1 MRSAE
6 PHLTAADHHRK
17 LMEGLATASRR
28 APIDERRRIE
38 ETKPRAIAP
47 PDADEPPEPPS
58 RVQRMYTEVQLLDVL
73 PFGRSSLYKL
83 LAQGAFPRPYYV
95 LSGLRVWLENDVAR
109 WQQTLADREPIPHR
123 RGGRRTKEPAK

>member
-1 MRSAE
+1 MCPTAE
-6 PHLTAADHHRK
+6 HRTAADHHRE
-17 LMEGLATASRR
+17 LLEGLAHRSKTF
-28 APIDERRRIE
+28 DERRRIAQAA
-38 ETKPRAIAP
+38 PPIRAP
-47 PDADEPPEPPS
+47 PDDDGSEPPS
-58 RVQRMYTEVQLLDVL
+58 RLQRMYTEQQLLDVL